1 MKRCLLVVSG
11 LAACLIALAGCSS
24 GGNTRPAA
32 AEPTPGLGSQA
43 YTITTQATG
52 RAKATPDTLTVTL
65 GVQTRDASARA
76 ALTANNEK
84 TTALLNQLKGSG
96 VAAKDLQT
104 VDLSIQPN
112 YTKSGEQITGY
123 QVTNTVRATFHDLKN
138 AGSVID
144 AAAATVGNAV
154 RIQQMGF
161 SVSDDTAVQAQART
175 KAVQQAQDQA
185 QQIAKASGSTLGRI
199 RTITE
204 APAQLNQP
212 TLDAAI
218 ASAAKSVPIQAGQL
232 EITVDI
238 QITYDIS

>member
-1 MKRCLLVVSG
+1 
-11 LAACLIALAGCSS
+11 
-24 GGNTRPAA
+24 
-32 AEPTPGLGSQA
+32 
-43 YTITTQATG
+43 
-52 RAKATPDTLTVTL
+52 L

-84 TTALLNQLKGSG
+84 TTALLNKLKGSG
-96 VAAKDLQT
+96 VATKDLQT

-123 QVTNTVRATFHDLKN
+123 QVTNTVHATFHDLKN

-161 SVSDDTAVQAQART
+161 SVSDDTAPQAQART

-185 QQIAKASGSTLGRI
+185 QQIAKASGSKLGRI

-212 TLDAAI
+212 TFDAAI
-218 ASAAKSVPIQAGQL
+218 ASAARSVPIQAGQL
-232 EITVDI
+232 ELTVDI

>member
-1 MKRCLLVVSG
+1 MKRCFLVVCG
-11 LAACLIALAGCSS
+11 LAACLVALVGCSS
-24 GGNTRPAA
+24 GVNTRPAA
-32 AEPTPGLGSQA
+32 AAPTPGGLGSQA

-65 GVQTRDASARA
+65 GVQTRDASAQA

-84 TTALLNQLKGSG
+84 TTALLNKLKGSG

-123 QVTNTVRATFHDLKN
+123 QVTNAVRATFHDLKN

-161 SVSDDTAVQAQART
+161 SVSDDTAVQAQ
-175 KAVQQAQDQA
+175 
-185 QQIAKASGSTLGRI
+185 
-199 RTITE
+199 
-204 APAQLNQP
+204 
-212 TLDAAI
+212 
-218 ASAAKSVPIQAGQL
+218 
-232 EITVDI
+232 
-238 QITYDIS
+238 

>member
-1 MKRCLLVVSG
+1 MERSFLAVSG
-11 LAACLIALAGCSS
+11 LASCLIALVGCSS
-24 GGNTRPAA
+24 GGTTRPAA

-52 RAKATPDTLTVTL
+52 RAKATPDTLTVTF
-65 GVQTRDASARA
+65 GVQTHDASARA
-76 ALTANNEK
+76 ALTANNDK
-84 TTALLNQLKGSG
+84 TTALLNKLKDSG

-112 YTKSGEQITGY
+112 YTRTGEQITGY
-123 QVTNTVRATFHDLKN
+123 QVTNTVNATFHDLKN
-138 AGSVID
+138 AGSLID
-144 AAAATVGNAV
+144 AAATTVGNAV

-161 SVSDDTAVQAQART
+161 SISDDTAVQAQART
-175 KAVQQAQDQA
+175 KAVHQAQDQA
-185 QQIAKASGSTLGRI
+185 QQIAKASGSKLGRI
-199 RTITE
+199 RIITE

-212 TLDAAI
+212 IFAAPA

-232 EITVDI
+232 DLSVDI